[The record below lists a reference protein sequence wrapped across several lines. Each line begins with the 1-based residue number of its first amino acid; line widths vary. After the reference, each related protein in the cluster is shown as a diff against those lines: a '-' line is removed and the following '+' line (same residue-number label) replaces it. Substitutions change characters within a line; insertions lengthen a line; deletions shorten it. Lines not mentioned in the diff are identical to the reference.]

1 MKSWSIPVGSLF
13 GVPIRIHV
21 TFLLLLV
28 FIWTTQSIEGVE
40 GGIRGLVLVGI
51 VFGCVV
57 LHELGHSIVA
67 IRHGLSVRSI
77 LLLPIGGITLVDDE
91 TYRKPNPQR
100 DLKIAAAGPVINL
113 VLAVLLGSVIL
124 LFSPHTQLFAR
135 PFIYAGDLIRSLFWG
150 NVFIGVFNLLPA
162 YPLDGGRVLRAFLSA
177 RMEVGRATRYVV
189 SGGKAVAMIFFLGG
203 VIASGTGNFGYLWLS
218 LIGVFLFSSA
228 SLEDRT
234 SELQAVLDK
243 VLLEEIML
251 TDFAT
256 LSPADTL
263 EDALNKAVHSL
274 QDDFPVVRGTD
285 MIGSISR
292 SAITEALREFG
303 NGYVQGAM
311 SSILKVAGRKDTLGS
326 VLRNASGRNLPLIPI
341 VENDLLVGLVTLQNL
356 SHSMTLLAESKRLK
370 ERSSG
375 E

>member
-28 FIWTTQSIEGVE
+28 FVWTTQSIEGVE
-40 GGIRGLVLVGI
+40 GGIRGLVLVAI

-57 LHELGHSIVA
+57 FHELGHSIVA
-67 IRHGLSVRSI
+67 IRHGLSVRAI
-77 LLLPIGGITLVDDE
+77 LLLPIGGITIVDDE
-91 TYRKPNPQR
+91 TYHKANPQR

-113 VLAVLLGSVIL
+113 VLAVLLGSMIL

-135 PFIYAGDLIRSLFWG
+135 PFIYAGDLIRSLFWT

-177 RMEVGRATRYVV
+177 RMEAAKATRYAVV
-189 SGGKAVAMIFFLGG
+189 VGQIFAMIFIIGGLTACLG
-203 VIASGTGNFGYLWLS
+203 NRLGYLWLS

-228 SLEDRT
+228 RLEDRT
-234 SELQAVLDK
+234 AELQSVLDK

-292 SAITEALREFG
+292 AAITDALREFG

-326 VLRNASGRNLPLIPI
+326 VLRNASGRNLPLVPI

-370 ERSSG
+370 ERTTES
-375 E
+375 